1 MPEHDIIARLEN
13 LLKQATTE
21 RSHHYVATCCRDA
34 IAEIKRLREFE
45 WMYKDLLC

>member
-1 MPEHDIIARLEN
+1 MSDILEKLED

-21 RSHHYVATCCRDA
+21 HSHYYAAGCCREA

-45 WMYKDLLC
+45 WMYKELSK